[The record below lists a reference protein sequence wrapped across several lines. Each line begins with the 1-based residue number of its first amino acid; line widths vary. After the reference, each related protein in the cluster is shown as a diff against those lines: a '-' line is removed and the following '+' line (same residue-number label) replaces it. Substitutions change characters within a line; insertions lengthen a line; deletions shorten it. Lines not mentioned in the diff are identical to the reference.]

1 MLNKIR
7 VCLIVQIKYPSI
19 SIIVQSDSYIY
30 EFSYH
35 LDKIF
40 CIIQNCDY
48 ILPDFCCICLIDGRD
63 ERNKIQITKRL

>member
-40 CIIQNCDY
+40 Y
-48 ILPDFCCICLIDGRD
+48 ISTEI
-63 ERNKIQITKRL
+63 